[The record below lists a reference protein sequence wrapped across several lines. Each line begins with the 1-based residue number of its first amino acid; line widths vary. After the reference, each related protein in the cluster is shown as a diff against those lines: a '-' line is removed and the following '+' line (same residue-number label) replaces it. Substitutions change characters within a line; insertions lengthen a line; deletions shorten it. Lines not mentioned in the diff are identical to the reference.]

1 MNKFLKFVLIGVNL
15 ILLFAAIAVAS
26 DQQPAADARVIFH
39 VAWYDVGKAALE
51 GLDGV
56 KHVENGTRQSKLWF
70 KETNTVTYDPQRITM
85 DEMKTA
91 LQKAG
96 TYKGILAPEE

>member
-1 MNKFLKFVLIGVNL
+1 M
-15 ILLFAAIAVAS
+15 
-26 DQQPAADARVIFH
+26 
-39 VAWYDVGKAALE
+39 E